1 MPRVDSTMHSTN
13 RNGAHILFN
22 WNIVQGWE
30 NFMSQN
36 KSQQIWDVEAIP
48 SSVCGSNGMKLG
60 VIEEG
65 KVEKSEISW
74 S

>member
-1 MPRVDSTMHSTN
+1 MEHY
-13 RNGAHILFN
+13 ILFN

-36 KSQQIWDVEAIP
+36 KSQQIWDVEAVP
-48 SSVCGSNGMKLG
+48 SSFCDSKEMKPA

-65 KVEKSEISW
+65 KLEKSEISW